1 MSCSVDA
8 KSQLTQFEQLPNEL
22 MLDIFSRIEIEY
34 LHDAFWGLNLRFNV
48 LFQST
53 KRLSFKFHD
62 YIKDQRI
69 KLYGSFV
76 NELVI
81 DTFKSCDLQ
90 LFPNVK
96 KLTILN
102 TDSNDLNKINPE
114 ILPSLTH
121 LTISLGST
129 FTAPTQLIQDIFS
142 NKFPSIEYANLG
154 QLARYDSYLWLIVPS
169 LRFISVGLTR
179 VHVMS
184 DILMTCPNLNHLQ
197 LHILETTQ
205 TDSIPTSPITYP
217 LRRLTIWSDT
227 RQLTLNTINSYLSI
241 VPNVQHLYL
250 QTVYKASLVKLAD
263 NLIHKLKDLS
273 RFDCHIKINTFID
286 DTDDILNSLSQ
297 VHTCFT
303 RIKCI
308 EQDEEEKQYRFFF
321 VQINLFRDKNKPRLI
336 LIKI

>member
-22 MLDIFSRIEIEY
+22 MLDIFSRIKIEY

-76 NELVI
+76 NEFVI

-90 LFPNVK
+90 PFPKVK

-102 TDSNDLNKINPE
+102 TDSNDLKRVNQISIN
-114 ILPSLTH
+114 SLCK
-121 LTISLGST
+121 SWS
-129 FTAPTQLIQDIFS
+129 
-142 NKFPSIEYANLG
+142 
-154 QLARYDSYLWLIVPS
+154 VV
-169 LRFISVGLTR
+169 RFISVGLTR

-273 RFDCHIKINTFID
+273 RFDCHIKTNTFID

-308 EQDEEEKQYRFFF
+308 EQDEEEKQYKFFCT
-321 VQINLFRDKNKPRLI
+321 D
-336 LIKI
+336 

>member
-1 MSCSVDA
+1 MSSSVDA

-22 MLDIFSRIEIEY
+22 ILDIFSRIETEY

-76 NELVI
+76 NEFVI

-90 LFPNVK
+90 PFPKVK

-102 TDSNDLNKINPE
+102 TDSNDLKRVNQISIN
-114 ILPSLTH
+114 SLCK
-121 LTISLGST
+121 SWS
-129 FTAPTQLIQDIFS
+129 
-142 NKFPSIEYANLG
+142 
-154 QLARYDSYLWLIVPS
+154 VV
-169 LRFISVGLTR
+169 RFISVGLTR

-241 VPNVQHLYL
+241 VSNVQHLYL

-273 RFDCHIKINTFID
+273 RFDCHIKTNTSID

-321 VQINLFRDKNKPRLI
+321 CTD
-336 LIKI
+336 

>member
-1 MSCSVDA
+1 MSSSVDA

-22 MLDIFSRIEIEY
+22 ILDIFSRIETEY

-76 NELVI
+76 NEFVI

-90 LFPNVK
+90 PFPKVK

-102 TDSNDLNKINPE
+102 TDSNDLKRVNQISIN
-114 ILPSLTH
+114 SLCK
-121 LTISLGST
+121 SWS
-129 FTAPTQLIQDIFS
+129 
-142 NKFPSIEYANLG
+142 
-154 QLARYDSYLWLIVPS
+154 VV
-169 LRFISVGLTR
+169 RFISVGLTR

-303 RIKCI
+303 CIKCI
-308 EQDEEEKQYRFFF
+308 EQDEEEKQYKFFCT
-321 VQINLFRDKNKPRLI
+321 D
-336 LIKI
+336 